1 MKRFLLNVST
11 EWCGEENTYA
21 AYAKS
26 EDELYE
32 LLDELAYENFL
43 EFGGLENI
51 LKELFPDVEPEDYTD
66 EMYEEAAKIGG
77 EYYYGN
83 IEEWDETRSEEEWNE
98 YELVRG
104 DDEEEEEEEDED
116 EDDLDEEE
124 YVEVEEEDDEDDI
137 DEEEYD

>member
-11 EWCGEENTYA
+11 EWCGQDNTYA

-43 EFGGLENI
+43 DFGGLENI
-51 LKELFPDVEPEDYTD
+51 LKELFPDVQPEDYTD
-66 EMYEEAAKIGG
+66 EMYEEAAEIEG
-77 EYYYGN
+77 EYYYSD

-98 YELVRG
+98 YELVR
-104 DDEEEEEEEDED
+104 DNEEEDDEDED
-116 EDDLDEEE
+116 E
-124 YVEVEEEDDEDDI
+124 DEDDI

>member
-43 EFGGLENI
+43 EFGGLEKI

-66 EMYEEAAKIGG
+66 EMYEEAAKIEG

-83 IEEWDETRSEEEWNE
+83 IEEWDETRSEEEWND

-104 DDEEEEEEEDED
+104 DNED
-116 EDDLDEEE
+116 DEEE

>member
-66 EMYEEAAKIGG
+66 EMYEEAAKIKG
-77 EYYYGN
+77 EYYYSD
-83 IEEWDETRSEEEWNE
+83 IEEWDETRSEEEWND

-104 DDEEEEEEEDED
+104 DN
-116 EDDLDEEE
+116 EDDKEE

>member
-43 EFGGLENI
+43 EFGGIEKVLEQLYPN
-51 LKELFPDVEPEDYTD
+51 VEEGEYTD

-77 EYYYGN
+77 EYYFGN

-104 DDEEEEEEEDED
+104 DNEEE
-116 EDDLDEEE
+116 
-124 YVEVEEEDDEDDI
+124 DEDDI

>member
-43 EFGGLENI
+43 EFGGLEKVLEQLYPN
-51 LKELFPDVEPEDYTD
+51 VEGEYTK
-66 EMYEEAAKIGG
+66 EMYNEAANVAH
-77 EYYYGN
+77 EYYFGD
-83 IEEWDETRSEEEWNE
+83 IEEWDETRSEEEWND

>member
-32 LLDELAYENFL
+32 LLDELAHENFL

-66 EMYEEAAKIGG
+66 EMYEEAAKIRG

-83 IEEWDETRSEEEWNE
+83 IEEWDETRPEEEWND
-98 YELVRG
+98 YELVR
-104 DDEEEEEEEDED
+104 DDDEEEEDED
-116 EDDLDEEE
+116 DE
-124 YVEVEEEDDEDDI
+124 DEDDI

>member
-43 EFGGLENI
+43 EFGGSDKV

-83 IEEWDETRSEEEWNE
+83 IEEWDETRSEEEWND

-104 DDEEEEEEEDED
+104 DNED
-116 EDDLDEEE
+116 DEEE

>member
-43 EFGGLENI
+43 EFGGIEKVLEQLYPN
-51 LKELFPDVEPEDYTD
+51 VEEGEYTD

-77 EYYYGN
+77 EYYFGN

-104 DDEEEEEEEDED
+104 DNEDDEEEYAEVEEEGD

-124 YVEVEEEDDEDDI
+124 YD
-137 DEEEYD
+137 

>member
-11 EWCGEENTYA
+11 EWCGEDNTYA
-21 AYAKS
+21 AYVKS

-32 LLDELAYENFL
+32 ILDELAYENFL
-43 EFGGLENI
+43 SFGGIKKVLEQLYPN
-51 LKELFPDVEPEDYTD
+51 VEEGEYTE
-66 EMYEEAAKIGG
+66 EMYNEAASVEH
-77 EYYYGN
+77 EYYFGN

-98 YELVRG
+98 YELVYG
-104 DDEEEEEEEDED
+104 DNED
-116 EDDLDEEE
+116 DEEE

>member
-32 LLDELAYENFL
+32 LLDELSYENFL
-43 EFGGLENI
+43 EFGGFEKVLEQ
-51 LKELFPDVEPEDYTD
+51 LYPDVEGEYTE
-66 EMYEEAAKIGG
+66 EMYNEAANVAH
-77 EYYYGN
+77 EYHFGD
-83 IEEWDETRSEEEWNE
+83 IEEWDETRSEEEWND

-104 DDEEEEEEEDED
+104 DDED
-116 EDDLDEEE
+116 DEEE

-137 DEEEYD
+137 DEEEYDQ